1 MIMFIFLTI
10 LFIIVGYIVGAGIT
24 HGYAKHRWPSEI
36 TRYGSMDD
44 WDRRTWTTCLWP
56 FYWVFI
62 WTFTKANEIT
72 FSNIEKKAARQVV
85 KNKSRIEIL
94 QATRSELEASN
105 VELERA
111 EVELE
116 KEISKTL

>member
-1 MIMFIFLTI
+1 MLIFLLI
-10 LFIIVGYIVGAGIT
+10 LLSIVGYIVGAGIT
-24 HGYAKHRWPSEI
+24 HGYAKHRWPSER
-36 TRYGSMDD
+36 TSYGQMDD
-44 WDRRTWTTCLWP
+44 TDRRIWVTCTWP

-72 FSNIEKKAARQVV
+72 FSNIEKKAGRQVL

-105 VELERA
+105 EELERA
-111 EVELE
+111 EAELD
-116 KEISKTL
+116 KEIAKTL